1 MEGERVIYPI
11 LSVLLAV
18 LMGVGGMN
26 VRMYERKYL
35 EYRKYQSP

>member
-26 VRMYERKYL
+26 VRMYV
-35 EYRKYQSP
+35 